1 MKQNSA
7 GGGGKSEYRQS
18 KINAKNVKLNDE
30 RQRTTKQMHKE
41 KDRKAR
47 SKANGGGNGAG
58 QEETANSGAGAGAGA
73 GAGEEDAFAGIHPS
87 RRNRMA

>member
-58 QEETANSGAGAGAGA
+58 QEETADSGAVAGA